1 MVERITSRKHPF
13 VGRLRALA
21 ARAEERA
28 RLGELVCDGE
38 KPLREALAAGA
49 EVTGVLCCEGRVP
62 PLPADVPCYA
72 APPELV
78 AWASPLKNSPGPV
91 FACVRRPVPLP
102 ARLRRAIVLEQVQD
116 PGNVGTVIRTA
127 DALGVD
133 AVLLTGACADPW
145 GPKVVRATMAS
156 AFRQPVLAVP
166 TEQLAAFL
174 RKQGLPLYG
183 AALSAR
189 AQDVRAVP
197 LGAAAV
203 AVGSEGSGL
212 SDALLAMCDGQVI
225 IPMAPGR
232 DSLNA
237 AVAASILMWEMVKDD
252 GR

>member
-1 MVERITSRKHPF
+1 MERITSRKHAF
-13 VGRLRALA
+13 VARLRALA
-21 ARAEERA
+21 AHGEERA
-28 RLGELVCDGE
+28 RLGEFVCDGE

-49 EVTGVLCCEGRVP
+49 YVTGVLCCEGRVP
-62 PLPADVPCYA
+62 PLPEGVPCYT

-91 FACVRRPVPLP
+91 FTCARRPVPP
-102 ARLRRAIVLEQVQD
+102 PERLRRAVVLEQVQD

-127 DALGVD
+127 DALGID
-133 AVLLTGACADPW
+133 AVILTGACADPW

-156 AFRQPVLAVP
+156 AFRQPVLSVP
-166 TEQLAAFL
+166 LEQLGACL
-174 RKQGLPLYG
+174 EEQGLPLYG
-183 AALSAR
+183 AALTAR
-189 AQDVRAVP
+189 AKSVRDVP
-197 LGAAAV
+197 IEAAAV

-212 SDALLAMCDGQVI
+212 SDALLALCAGQVI

-237 AVAASILMWEMVKDD
+237 AVAASILMWEMVRDH